1 MTPVGMLLQ
10 VKLAY
15 QESELASQL
24 KKLTLGA
31 AELAIIHDRA
41 EKLRD
46 GRLKT
51 RGDALLPI
59 ILASFI
65 FDSLCASQGI
75 ISALLDFL
83 LVNNT
88 NLPTILHR
96 FKVMVDYWSNFC
108 LQ

>member
-1 MTPVGMLLQ
+1 VVACESYSWDLLVQ

-24 KKLTLGA
+24 KKLSLGV
-31 AELAIIHDRA
+31 AELTIIRDRA

-75 ISALLDFL
+75 
-83 LVNNT
+83 
-88 NLPTILHR
+88 
-96 FKVMVDYWSNFC
+96 M
-108 LQ
+108 

>member
-1 MTPVGMLLQ
+1 M
-10 VKLAY
+10 KLAY

-24 KKLTLGA
+24 KKLPLGA
-31 AELAIIHDRA
+31 AELAIIRDRA

-59 ILASFI
+59 ILSSFI

-75 ISALLDFL
+75 MSTAVICLDFCHV
-83 LVNNT
+83 LVSAVV
-88 NLPTILHR
+88 P
-96 FKVMVDYWSNFC
+96 
-108 LQ
+108 

>member
-1 MTPVGMLLQ
+1 MWLQ

-24 KKLTLGA
+24 KKLPVGA
-31 AELAIIHDRA
+31 AELIIIRDRA

-65 FDSLCASQGI
+65 FDSLCASQGTV
-75 ISALLDFL
+75 LCG
-83 LVNNT
+83 V
-88 NLPTILHR
+88 H
-96 FKVMVDYWSNFC
+96 
-108 LQ
+108 

>member
-1 MTPVGMLLQ
+1 MACWFGVQ

-24 KKLTLGA
+24 KKLPLGS
-31 AELAIIHDRA
+31 AELSLIRDRA

-65 FDSLCASQGI
+65 FDSLCASQGMWEI
-75 ISALLDFL
+75 PLSVSVLVIVQCTCSVYSA
-83 LVNNT
+83 
-88 NLPTILHR
+88 P
-96 FKVMVDYWSNFC
+96 KQK
-108 LQ
+108 LQTYRHCKN

>member
-1 MTPVGMLLQ
+1 MRNLLLLFLFNVGSDLPLQ

-24 KKLTLGA
+24 KKLPLGP
-31 AELAIIHDRA
+31 AELSLIRDRA

-65 FDSLCASQGI
+65 FDSLCAGSQCTSSCYQG
-75 ISALLDFL
+75 S
-83 LVNNT
+83 
-88 NLPTILHR
+88 P
-96 FKVMVDYWSNFC
+96 WS
-108 LQ
+108 L

>member
-1 MTPVGMLLQ
+1 MLLQ

-15 QESELASQL
+15 QESELSSQL
-24 KKLTLGA
+24 KKLPLGT
-31 AELAIIHDRA
+31 AELSIIRDRA

-46 GRLKT
+46 GRLRT

-75 ISALLDFL
+75 
-83 LVNNT
+83 
-88 NLPTILHR
+88 
-96 FKVMVDYWSNFC
+96 M
-108 LQ
+108 

>member
-1 MTPVGMLLQ
+1 M
-10 VKLAY
+10 KLAY

-24 KKLTLGA
+24 KKLPLGQP
-31 AELAIIHDRA
+31 ELAIIRDRA

-75 ISALLDFL
+75 PTSPYVLRFFL
-83 LVNNT
+83 
-88 NLPTILHR
+88 P
-96 FKVMVDYWSNFC
+96 FFC
-108 LQ
+108 M

>member
-1 MTPVGMLLQ
+1 LLLVHLLDLLLQ

-24 KKLTLGA
+24 KKLPLGV
-31 AELAIIHDRA
+31 AELAIIRDRA

-75 ISALLDFL
+75 
-83 LVNNT
+83 T
-88 NLPTILHR
+88 
-96 FKVMVDYWSNFC
+96 
-108 LQ
+108 

>member
-1 MTPVGMLLQ
+1 MAAVSHRVDPLLQ

-24 KKLTLGA
+24 KKLPLGA
-31 AELAIIHDRA
+31 AELAIIRDRA

-65 FDSLCASQGI
+65 FDSLCTSQGI
-75 ISALLDFL
+75 TQAPFLIISHEPF
-83 LVNNT
+83 
-88 NLPTILHR
+88 
-96 FKVMVDYWSNFC
+96 S
-108 LQ
+108 

>member
-1 MTPVGMLLQ
+1 MLWQ

-24 KKLTLGA
+24 KKLSLGA
-31 AELAIIHDRA
+31 PELAIIRDRA

-65 FDSLCASQGI
+65 FDSLCAGQG
-75 ISALLDFL
+75 SLCTALICWEFVQLYRTYLQFYAKFIL
-83 LVNNT
+83 SHTGNT
-88 NLPTILHR
+88 MT
-96 FKVMVDYWSNFC
+96 C
-108 LQ
+108 LNWH

>member
-1 MTPVGMLLQ
+1 MADASHRVDPLLQ

-24 KKLTLGA
+24 KKLPLGA
-31 AELAIIHDRA
+31 AELSIIRDRA

-65 FDSLCASQGI
+65 FDSLCTSQGI
-75 ISALLDFL
+75 TQAPFLIISQQPFG
-83 LVNNT
+83 
-88 NLPTILHR
+88 
-96 FKVMVDYWSNFC
+96 
-108 LQ
+108 